1 MELNLVI
8 SKTPVIYLLQARARV
23 NNQAVADTKELMSG
37 KDKELNRLQKSLE
50 KAQYDQVSRITI
62 IILYLLPF
70 VYVYSVIIVK
80 VSSYKVQA

>member
-23 NNQAVADTKELMSG
+23 NNQAVAETKELMNG
-37 KDKELNRLQKSLE
+37 ELNRLQKSLE
-50 KAQYDQVSRITI
+50 KAQSNQVSKITI

-70 VYVYSVIIVK
+70 VLGLKQIFG
-80 VSSYKVQA
+80 